1 MGTSDGQ
8 NPGQYLLA
16 ANDII
21 STLQNYP
28 ELYLTVSFYEIYC
41 GKLFDLLQNRELV
54 KCLEDAK
61 QKVNIMGLTETPVDS
76 VEKIMEVI
84 GNGLDVRTSGV
95 TGANDDSSRSHAILQ
110 MELRKRKNNAVHA
123 RMSFIDLAGS
133 ERGAD
138 TID

>member
-1 MGTSDGQ
+1 
-8 NPGQYLLA
+8 
-16 ANDII
+16 
-21 STLQNYP
+21 
-28 ELYLTVSFYEIYC
+28 
-41 GKLFDLLQNRELV
+41 
-54 KCLEDAK
+54 LEDAK